1 MDPLSIT
8 TSVITL
14 LGAANNI
21 YNALK
26 AIRNADGELQKLL
39 REISTLTG
47 YLRSIDKA
55 LEDCRCNTYALSH
68 IDPALWKE
76 SKIALSDCQETINE
90 LSPVFKEPKRPSRSN
105 TLFRRA
111 RVAAELRSRAS
122 DIKSFREKISMS
134 NLSLQTLLQ
143 IINVSLSLRSNES
156 HDNILRDLKEL
167 KELLKKSS
175 QAATA
180 SYSTLF
186 LNEQDTRLVHHLK
199 GLIRAAHDFHT
210 SASVTA
216 STVAGSTQAPRSVYG
231 DNDERLGTMHL
242 VPSMKRK
249 QIETYLSQNR
259 PVARSTTSLSS
270 VSCVSDQSSVRS
282 VEEGEIV
289 PSVPLKISEVVV
301 ETREIDSDH
310 EFSTI
315 FTSGFSKIAQRA
327 LQQLELEKADDL
339 LRRALKW
346 YSSSGSTDIQHQQR
360 LQTQLALCTL
370 LQGDIQQAQDLVRS
384 LVNSGT
390 VKDTVALQLLYALAL
405 LQLHEL
411 DFEGARE
418 NSKQLWAALQKNPQ
432 CTVLVANDAMRVLA
446 TSYQESGDS
455 LLADAIEAELP
466 DLNLSEPVP
475 KMVDWLVDC
484 KELLVEI
491 LGLQDCPEVSNSHS
505 VVRKIHDLP
514 ISKNPSSL
522 QLREQALGDAYF
534 PVPTSPSMDADDEL
548 SVQTDSDFVDQP
560 KAKKRSW
567 SNLRALFR
575 PRSTDLYP
583 SSTGA
588 QESTFKLRK
597 IVKVSHMVLPTPQRP
612 GSDRNASVPSIQ
624 SPMKSKWNS
633 LTKRSQEVQKN
644 VNSEGSSRTM
654 EWIAGQTSNTPTNSS
669 IENQDNI
676 QEQKQRLQRQFSFQ
690 EGIPDQLREKKPI
703 AIPTTYYEMPN
714 NAIFELMDTS
724 PTVKPPT
731 QEHESYIHDYNNKDI
746 PKHLFSIP
754 KLDRSNDGSSSVL
767 CLSDNSI
774 RIPDIDF
781 RWDRW
786 DLIRQTDEVGVAVTT
801 PTSLEMENDIYGLLG
816 LDSSSGSDTEFSSD
830 FDDVKQSTRQTSFDS
845 SFLSAGRADPDSD
858 TGESSL
864 CSFSMQTKNGR
875 DTESITSS
883 ESLSKPS
890 LKATSRQIADPA
902 QQSVDHPQTR
912 TLSCETDNSTT
923 KSQSPKSN
931 SREFGP
937 ALARFYQH
945 KVPHKAVFR
954 RRLPVSTTAGLRKLF
969 GSQNHSD
976 KGEFDFGFNN
986 GLYIGP
992 DAIVG
997 PFSYH
1002 TSRNTS
1008 KDSLTEKSL
1017 PTGSIKEVSVGE
1029 KRGPQLGQRRTS
1041 SLTRVQIDDY
1051 LQVSQEH
1058 SPFRGS

>member
-14 LGAANNI
+14 LGAANKI
-21 YNALK
+21 YNVLK

-39 REISTLTG
+39 REVSTLTG

-55 LEDCRCNTYALSH
+55 LEDCRCNAYALSH

-90 LSPVFKEPKRPSRSN
+90 LNPVFEEPKRPSRSN

-134 NLSLQTLLQ
+134 NLSFQTLLQ

-156 HDNILRDLKEL
+156 HDNILKDLKEL

-231 DNDERLGTMHL
+231 DDDERLGTMHL

-270 VSCVSDQSSVRS
+270 VSCASDQSSVRS
-282 VEEGEIV
+282 VEEVETV
-289 PSVPLKISEVVV
+289 PSVPLKVSEAVV
-301 ETREIDSDH
+301 ETRETGSDH

-370 LQGDIQQAQDLVRS
+370 LQGNIEQAQDLVLS
-384 LVNSGT
+384 LVGSGT
-390 VKDTVALQLLYALAL
+390 MKDTVALQLLYALAL

-418 NSKQLWAALQKNPQ
+418 NSKQLWAALQKTPQ

-466 DLNLSEPVP
+466 DLNLSEPIP

-491 LGLQDCPEVSNSHS
+491 LGLQDCPEVSKSHS

-522 QLREQALGDAYF
+522 QLREQALDDAYF

-548 SVQTDSDFVDQP
+548 SVETDSDFVDQP
-560 KAKKRSW
+560 KVKKRSW

-575 PRSTDLYP
+575 PRSMDLYP
-583 SSTGA
+583 SGTGA

-597 IVKVSHMVLPTPQRP
+597 IVKVTHIQHPN
-612 GSDRNASVPSIQ
+612 SDRNMSVPSIQ

-633 LTKRSQEVQKN
+633 LTKRSREVQKN
-644 VNSEGSSRTM
+644 VDPEGSSRTM
-654 EWIAGQTSNTPTNSS
+654 EWIAGQTASTPSNPP
-669 IENQDNI
+669 IENQDI
-676 QEQKQRLQRQFSFQ
+676 QVQKQRLQRQFSFQ
-690 EGIPDQLREKKPI
+690 EGIPDQLREEEPI
-703 AIPTTYYEMPN
+703 TIPTTCYEMPN
-714 NAIFELMDTS
+714 NTIFELMDTS

-731 QEHESYIHDYNNKDI
+731 QEHESYTHGYNDKDT
-746 PKHLFSIP
+746 PKHLFNIP
-754 KLDRSNDGSSSVL
+754 KLNQPEDSSNSVI

-786 DLIRQTDEVGVAVTT
+786 DLIRQTDEVGVAMTT

-816 LDSSSGSDTEFSSD
+816 LDCSSGSDTEFSSD

-845 SFLSAGRADPDSD
+845 SFLSMGGANPDSD

-864 CSFSMQTKNGR
+864 CSFSIEMKNER
-875 DTESITSS
+875 ATESITNS
-883 ESLSKPS
+883 ESLSKRS
-890 LKATSRQIADPA
+890 LEATSKQVADPA
-902 QQSVDHPQTR
+902 EPSIDHPRSR
-912 TLSCETDNSTT
+912 TLSRETNNSTT
-923 KSQSPKSN
+923 TSQSPKST

-937 ALARFYQH
+937 ALARLCRH

-954 RRLPVSTTAGLRKLF
+954 KRLSVNTTAGLRRLF
-969 GSQNHSD
+969 GPQNHSN

-992 DAIVG
+992 DAVVG

-1008 KDSLTEKSL
+1008 KDSLTKKSL
-1017 PTGSIKEVSVGE
+1017 PTKSVEEASVDEKCGS
-1029 KRGPQLGQRRTS
+1029 QLGHRRTS
-1041 SLTRVQIDDY
+1041 SLTRIQIDDY

-1058 SPFRGS
+1058 SPFRDS